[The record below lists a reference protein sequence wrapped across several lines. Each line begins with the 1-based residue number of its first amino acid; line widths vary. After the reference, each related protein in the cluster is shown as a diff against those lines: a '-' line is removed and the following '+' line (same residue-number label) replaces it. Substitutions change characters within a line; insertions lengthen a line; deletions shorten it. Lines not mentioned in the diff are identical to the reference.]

1 MPRLLF
7 EKTGSAVWMSHLDL
21 MRLMQRAFK
30 RAGLPLTHT
39 HGFNPRPSVSIA
51 LPLSVGVESVCEI
64 LDFDL
69 EGDLPPMETIQTR
82 LNAALVPG
90 ITVRQVYMD
99 GRKIRDLALLRC
111 RLGLE
116 YDGGIPAG
124 ATDAI
129 ATLFA
134 RESLMVEKKSKNGI
148 LEQDIRPMIR
158 EMFVAQ
164 TGEKELRVEA
174 LITCQNP
181 SLNPMQLYGA
191 IVRYLPEVAPD
202 FCTCRREELYDEKET
217 IFVFTK

>member
-69 EGDLPPMETIQTR
+69 EGELPLMETIQTR
-82 LNAALVPG
+82 LNAVLVPG
-90 ITVRQVYMD
+90 VAVRHVYMD

-158 EMFVAQ
+158 ELSVAQ

-202 FCTCRREELYDEKET
+202 FCTCRREELYDEKEK
-217 IFVFTK
+217 IFR

>member
-39 HGFNPRPSVSIA
+39 QGFNPRPSVSIA
-51 LPLSVGVESVCEI
+51 LPLSVGVESVCE
-64 LDFDL
+64 LMDFDL
-69 EGDLPPMETIQTR
+69 EGELPPMGTIQTR
-82 LNAALVPG
+82 LNAVLVPG
-90 ITVRQVYMD
+90 VTVRQVYMD

-129 ATLFA
+129 VTLFA
-134 RESLMVEKKSKNGI
+134 RDSLMVEKKSKNGI
-148 LEQDIRPMIR
+148 REQDIRPMIR
-158 EMFVAQ
+158 ELSVAQ

-217 IFVFTK
+217 IFR